1 MTQQIQELIAQMNVA
16 KAKFDIQTVKHCV
29 NEMRK
34 IRNLEPVNFAYDEE
48 RKILFLFLD
57 FEVIAHIE
65 F

>member
-1 MTQQIQELIAQMNVA
+1 MTQQIQELVAQMNAA

-57 FEVIAHIE
+57 FEVIARIE